1 MGFHLIMLL
10 TLATRSLQN
19 LISGN
24 GDISMSL
31 FDLPD
36 YAMKNFELRGLNVP
50 ASMLS
55 GWTLEDMDRLRDR
68 GDKAG
73 CPCLVLIE
81 DTPLKLA
88 DKKDSVRL
96 EASKRIKALA
106 VAANRLGC
114 NALAIQC
121 QAPAT
126 SDGLDLTAS
135 ELKIVMP
142 SIERTE
148 LNLLIAPS
156 EGLTSTAEG
165 LTDLLKRV
173 GGFRV
178 GSLPDFEHSAASG
191 DLVQSLRALAPY
203 AGSIH
208 ATINDFDKKGNHKG
222 CDLVDGIEA
231 IRSVGFVNTI
241 AIDFVGSGDPIK
253 SVEQAQKILQHA
265 IDTPRE

>member
-1 MGFHLIMLL
+1 MLL
-10 TLATRSLQN
+10 TLATRSLQK
-19 LISGN
+19 LISDN
-24 GDISMSL
+24 GDTSMSL
-31 FDLPD
+31 FDLPA
-36 YAMKNFELRGLNVP
+36 YAIKQFELRGLNVP
-50 ASMLS
+50 SSMLS
-55 GWTLEDMDRLRDR
+55 GWTLEDMDHLRDR

-88 DKKDSVRL
+88 DNKDAVRS
-96 EASKRIKALA
+96 EAAKRIRALA

-121 QAPAT
+121 EAPNT
-126 SDGLDLTAS
+126 SDGLDITAS
-135 ELKIVMP
+135 ELKSAMP

-148 LNLLIAPS
+148 LNLLIAPY

-178 GSLPDFEHSAASG
+178 GSLPDFKHAAESG

-208 ATINDFDKKGNHKG
+208 ATIGDFDKKGNHKD

-241 AIDFVGSGDPIK
+241 AIDFVGSGDPIE
-253 SVEQAQKILQHA
+253 SIELAQKILQQA